1 MRIPRAYAPIAV
13 SRLLRRAQTEL
24 AGMPLNSLAKTNEWH
39 FDIANGQTIRRKPL
53 LSRRRPLSP
62 REDERE
68 RITRA
73 RRSAEALFTTKRQVT
88 KQSSVSES
96 LPSVH
101 QSPRKPR
108 VLKALPPTPVRHEEG
123 QAPVESQ
130 ERITSEIATSQ
141 FARIR
146 AWVKYG
152 MSVAQ
157 VAGVYGVAVDVIE
170 RILRQT

>member
-1 MRIPRAYAPIAV
+1 M
-13 SRLLRRAQTEL
+13 
-24 AGMPLNSLAKTNEWH
+24 
-39 FDIANGQTIRRKPL
+39 
-53 LSRRRPLSP
+53 
-62 REDERE
+62 
-68 RITRA
+68 TRA

-96 LPSVH
+96 LPSVA

-108 VLKALPPTPVRHEEG
+108 VLKALLPAPVRHEEEK
-123 QAPVESQ
+123 APVESQ
-130 ERITSEIATSQ
+130 ERITPEIPTSQ

-170 RILRQT
+170 RILQQT

>member
-1 MRIPRAYAPIAV
+1 MSFRYRDREHINR
-13 SRLLRRAQTEL
+13 SEE
-24 AGMPLNSLAKTNEWH
+24 SLPN
-39 FDIANGQTIRRKPL
+39 R
-53 LSRRRPLSP
+53 SRPLSP

-73 RRSAEALFTTKRQVT
+73 RRAAEALFTIKREVT
-88 KQSSVSES
+88 QQSVSDS
-96 LPSVH
+96 LPSVD
-101 QSPRKPR
+101 QSTRQPR
-108 VLKALPPTPVRHEEG
+108 VLKVLSPALIRHEQG

-130 ERITSEIATSQ
+130 ERITSEIPTSQ

>member
-1 MRIPRAYAPIAV
+1 LF
-13 SRLLRRAQTEL
+13 SR
-24 AGMPLNSLAKTNEWH
+24 K
-39 FDIANGQTIRRKPL
+39 
-53 LSRRRPLSP
+53 RPLSP

-96 LPSVH
+96 FPSVD

-108 VLKALPPTPVRHEEG
+108 VLKALLPAPVRHEEDK
-123 QAPVESQ
+123 APVDSEQ
-130 ERITSEIATSQ
+130 RITREISKSQ

-146 AWVKYG
+146 VWVEYG
-152 MSVAQ
+152 MTAAQ

-170 RILRQT
+170 GILRQT

>member
-1 MRIPRAYAPIAV
+1 MP
-13 SRLLRRAQTEL
+13 SR
-24 AGMPLNSLAKTNEWH
+24 M
-39 FDIANGQTIRRKPL
+39 
-53 LSRRRPLSP
+53 RPLSP

-73 RRSAEALFTTKRQVT
+73 RRSAEALFTTKRRIT
-88 KQSSVSES
+88 KQSSVSGS
-96 LPSVH
+96 LPSVD

-108 VLKALPPTPVRHEEG
+108 VLKALLPAPVRHEE
-123 QAPVESQ
+123 EKSQ
-130 ERITSEIATSQ
+130 ERITSEIPTSQ

-152 MSVAQ
+152 MSITQ

>member
-1 MRIPRAYAPIAV
+1 M
-13 SRLLRRAQTEL
+13 
-24 AGMPLNSLAKTNEWH
+24 
-39 FDIANGQTIRRKPL
+39 
-53 LSRRRPLSP
+53 RPLSP

-73 RRSAEALFTTKRQVT
+73 RRLAEALFTTKRQVT
-88 KQSSVSES
+88 KQSSVSDS
-96 LPSVH
+96 LPSVD

-108 VLKALPPTPVRHEEG
+108 VLKALPPAPVRHEEG

-130 ERITSEIATSQ
+130 ERITSEIPTSQ